1 VTTCRAR
8 GCRAPANRHSCS
20 RVVASVPA
28 AEMQQAGPTALLT
41 LFLLGWDGT
50 ERACMCQIHL
60 SERGPGPSAS
70 NASRPCLALIMISP
84 PLRSNETAINHPP
97 SPPLSARLGS
107 IRVLHRLGPSRP
119 HTPRFG
125 HRRIYLN
132 GTNRDVEQGR
142 CQLRQ
147 ESRPASK
154 GNKSPKGQEK
164 ANRGKISPSA
174 IDLRDRDWNDR

>member
-1 VTTCRAR
+1 MFDKFDVTASTAGSSRPSIPLRSTTPSTAWGGWGAGASVDSPRVTTCRAR

-41 LFLLGWDGT
+41 LCWDGMAP

-70 NASRPCLALIMISP
+70 DASRPCLALIMISP

-97 SPPLSARLGS
+97 FPPFPPGWEVFASSIGSGPLAHTHLGLGIDES
-107 IRVLHRLGPSRP
+107 I
-119 HTPRFG
+119 
-125 HRRIYLN
+125 
-132 GTNRDVEQGR
+132 
-142 CQLRQ
+142 
-147 ESRPASK
+147 
-154 GNKSPKGQEK
+154 
-164 ANRGKISPSA
+164 
-174 IDLRDRDWNDR
+174 